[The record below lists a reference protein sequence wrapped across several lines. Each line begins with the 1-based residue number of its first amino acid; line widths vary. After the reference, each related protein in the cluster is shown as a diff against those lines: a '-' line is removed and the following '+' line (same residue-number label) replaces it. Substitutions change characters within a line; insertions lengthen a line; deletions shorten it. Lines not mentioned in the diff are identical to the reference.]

1 MRGQETRAAEARAGE
16 AALLRGSKAEPERR
30 ECLRLLH
37 AVVVAAV
44 VVLGALEARG
54 RVHFEP
60 AERELLRLETV
71 LQERLLGGWN
81 QVACSMRG
89 LGAPPALTP
98 GFADRADAWAPEAQS
113 AAREWLARLEA
124 SGRDEGD

>member
-1 MRGQETRAAEARAGE
+1 MVTRVVEGSAFD
-16 AALLRGSKAEPERR
+16 AALEFARRVAKGSPDAAAAAKQ
-30 ECLRLLH
+30 LWH
-37 AVVVAAV
+37 AAYDADA
-44 VVLGALEARG
+44 GG
-54 RVHFEP
+54 GEP

-98 GFADRADAWAPEAQS
+98 GFAARADAWAPEAQS

-124 SGRDEGD
+124 SGGDEGD

>member
-1 MRGQETRAAEARAGE
+1 M
-16 AALLRGSKAEPERR
+16 
-30 ECLRLLH
+30 
-37 AVVVAAV
+37 
-44 VVLGALEARG
+44 
-54 RVHFEP
+54 
-60 AERELLRLETV
+60 
-71 LQERLLGGWN
+71 QERLLGGWN

-124 SGRDEGD
+124 SGGDEGD